1 MHSLVQTMAVPLR
14 AVAVERRDPMQLS
27 RIDLNLFAVFDAI
40 YREGGITAA
49 SRQLHLS
56 QPAVSHALA
65 RLRELLGDPLFER
78 HGNVMVPTPMARD
91 MAGTVRA
98 ALGGL
103 DQMLRH
109 VGQFDPASSQRW
121 FKVAVSG
128 SAELSFLP
136 QLAER
141 IAHEAPG
148 VQLATVR
155 ADRANL
161 EEELRSGDIDLALDI
176 GLPLTADI
184 RREQVGASE
193 LVVLARAGHPAIG
206 PGFDMEAYLAQEHVL
221 VTGRRRGVGLEDVAL
236 GRLGM
241 TRRIRVRC
249 QRHGAASAIV
259 ARTDLLATMP
269 SKQAELANVQTGNQ
283 VLALP
288 VAMPKLELFLY
299 WHATA
304 DSDPASQWFRGAVL
318 QALKAS
324 FAGVPDS

>member
-1 MHSLVQTMAVPLR
+1 
-14 AVAVERRDPMQLS
+14 MQLS

-78 HGNVMVPTPMARD
+78 QGNVMVPTPMARA
-91 MAGTVRA
+91 MAGTVAA

-103 DQMLRH
+103 DLMLRQA
-109 VGQFDPASSQRW
+109 GQFDPARSQRR
-121 FKVAVSG
+121 FKVASSG
-128 SAELSFLP
+128 SAELWFLP

-141 IAHEAPG
+141 IAREAPG

-161 EEELRSGDIDLALDI
+161 EEDLRSGEIDLALDI
-176 GLPLTADI
+176 GLPLPADI
-184 RREQVGASE
+184 RREQVGAIE
-193 LVVLARAGHPAIG
+193 LVVLARAGHPVIR

-241 TRRIRVRC
+241 TRQIRVQC

-269 SKQAELANVQTGNQ
+269 SRQAELANVQTGNQ

-288 VAMPKLELFLY
+288 VALPQLELFLY
-299 WHATA
+299 WHAMA
-304 DSDPASQWFRGAVL
+304 DTDPASQWFRGAVL
-318 QALKAS
+318 QAMQAPLS
-324 FAGVPDS
+324 GVPET